1 MIRLFFKPR
10 PVGLAG
16 SVPKTPQLHR
26 IFFPLFLL
34 IFLPALALAQ
44 TVSGTITDQDEFPLI
59 GVNILIKGTSS
70 GTVTDFDGKYELT
83 VPGPESVLIFSY
95 TGYKSQEVTV
105 GNQETIDLVLAGDAE
120 VLEEVVVVGYGVVR
134 KSDLT
139 GSVAQIGGEELTA
152 IVAGNPTSAL
162 QGKLSGVQVE
172 NNGGEPGGATNVFV
186 RGVSSLTNSYP
197 LYVIDGTFAD
207 NMNFVNPKDIKSIE
221 VLKDA
226 SSAAIYGSR
235 AANGV
240 VLVSTKRGSNDGK
253 PVINLDIRTG
263 IETPAKLLDFLNG
276 DQFATYRN
284 QLEANDGTGFSFS
297 NGGVS
302 TDWQDLSLN
311 NGAIQDYGLSVSG
324 GSENSSYF
332 ISGNFFDQD
341 GILVGSEFNR
351 VNLRANSEFKLG
363 KLTISESLGFA
374 QTETQSNNWF
384 GFDGATAPHLRLNVP
399 ENDGGFEAP
408 NFDDHNFGGYNDY
421 AQAVLEDNLFT
432 RRSLLANINVGYE
445 IIDGLTAKVNFGVDY
460 LNNHN
465 YLFRPTFFMSASD
478 ATVNVNEMNDLT
490 DIRGVGFSTQI
501 EPTLSYDR
509 DIGANSRINAVIG
522 ATNLRQQLRTTGV
535 SGQGTPNNTIRVAG
549 ALPPSGILEVIG
561 ENTTSVL

>member
-1 MIRLFFKPR
+1 M
-10 PVGLAG
+10 
-16 SVPKTPQLHR
+16 
-26 IFFPLFLL
+26 
-34 IFLPALALAQ
+34 AQ
-44 TVSGTITDQDEFPLI
+44 TVSGTITDEDEFPLI

-83 VPGPESVLIFSY
+83 VPGPETVLIFSY

-240 VLVSTKRGSNDGK
+240 VLVTTKRGNNDGK
-253 PVINLDIRTG
+253 PVINLDIRSG
-263 IETPAKLLDFLNG
+263 VEAPMRLLDFLDG

-297 NGGVS
+297 NGGVN
-302 TDWQDLSLN
+302 TDWQDLSLS

-341 GILVGSEFNR
+341 GILVGSDFNR

-363 KLTISESLGFA
+363 
-374 QTETQSNNWF
+374 
-384 GFDGATAPHLRLNVP
+384 
-399 ENDGGFEAP
+399 
-408 NFDDHNFGGYNDY
+408 
-421 AQAVLEDNLFT
+421 
-432 RRSLLANINVGYE
+432 
-445 IIDGLTAKVNFGVDY
+445 
-460 LNNHN
+460 
-465 YLFRPTFFMSASD
+465 
-478 ATVNVNEMNDLT
+478 
-490 DIRGVGFSTQI
+490 
-501 EPTLSYDR
+501 
-509 DIGANSRINAVIG
+509 
-522 ATNLRQQLRTTGV
+522 
-535 SGQGTPNNTIRVAG
+535 
-549 ALPPSGILEVIG
+549 
-561 ENTTSVL
+561 